1 MPKIIGECLADHRVL
16 TRRKLFDALG
26 ELLADNPFD
35 TITMAQIA
43 SRAGIGRTA
52 VYNHFEDKEVL
63 LLAYMKEAT
72 SEFGTTLRA
81 AVGAQSD
88 PIERLRTYIRLHL
101 EMTDRYHI
109 SGRLNLRE
117 QVSHPN
123 SGHLHDHAGAVERY
137 LGSILVDAMNA
148 GAIPKQDPRALV
160 PIIHACLMGAEAP
173 GRPAEGRARAE
184 VAEEFILRALGVEA
198 SRITP
203 GFSPRAE

>member
-1 MPKIIGECLADHRVL
+1 MPKIIGDSLADHRTL

-81 AVGAQSD
+81 AVETQSD

-101 EMTDRYHI
+101 EMTSHYHYQI
-109 SGRLNLRE
+109 SGRLTLRE

-123 SGHLHDHAGAVERY
+123 SGHIHDHAGTVARY
-137 LGSILVDAMNA
+137 LGSLLIDAMNA
-148 GAIPKQDPRALV
+148 GAIPKQDPRLLV

-173 GRPAEGRARAE
+173 EHNTESRTRAE
-184 VAEEFILRALGVEA
+184 VAEEFILRALGVEEL
-198 SRITP
+198 RITP
-203 GFSPRAE
+203 RRAP